1 MKYTFHIVDV
11 FSSTP
16 FGGNQLAVVP
26 DASSISTEGMQ
37 KIAREFN
44 FGETTFVLPKKDPAN
59 TCRVRIFTPRA
70 ELDFAGAPSVGTACA
85 LVMKQHVRLSD
96 PVQLILE
103 ENVGPVTVDVAQRNG
118 GFHGTLTLSGKIEA
132 PTGAPS
138 PTELAA
144 VLSVEPA
151 AVSQV
156 FFAGV
161 GVPLCFAQLNSNEAV
176 DRAVINRA
184 AWAATLSRAWSPHI
198 FFFAGNLRDG
208 GKLYARMWGPALGV
222 EEDPATG
229 SACAALVGAMASKH
243 DFGGTAYRLSIQQGV
258 LMGRRSGIEAEARK
272 SGGVVTSVS
281 VGGATAYTWV
291 RVCRTRMTRNKPCK
305 YVTITWAATSTT
317 RARASRTHVVPRK
330 MRASDKTLTF
340 LATNPAESITV
351 ATDSVELLHGW
362 PELSQVLIR
371 PAAKPDREM
380 FIPT

>member
-16 FGGNQLAVVP
+16 FGGNQLAVLP

-44 FGETTFVLPKKDPAN
+44 FGETTFVLPTKDPAN

-103 ENVGPVTVDVAQRNG
+103 ENVGPVTVDVAQLNG
-118 GFHGTLTLSGKIEA
+118 GFHGTLTLTGKIEA

-151 AVSQV
+151 DVNQV

-161 GVPLCFAQLNSNEAV
+161 GVPICFAQLNSNEVV
-176 DRAVINRA
+176 DWAAINRA
-184 AWAATLSRAWSPHI
+184 AWAATLARAWSPHI
-198 FFFAGNLRDG
+198 FFFAGELRDG
-208 GKLYARMWGPALGV
+208 GMLYARMWAPALGV

-229 SACAALVGAMASKH
+229 SAGAALVGAMASKH

-258 LMGRRSGIEAEARK
+258 LMGRRSEIEAEARK

-281 VGGATAYTWV
+281 VGGATAY
-291 RVCRTRMTRNKPCK
+291 
-305 YVTITWAATSTT
+305 I
-317 RARASRTHVVPRK
+317 ASGEIEVPPS
-330 MRASDKTLTF
+330 ALVS
-340 LATNPAESITV
+340 
-351 ATDSVELLHGW
+351 
-362 PELSQVLIR
+362 
-371 PAAKPDREM
+371 
-380 FIPT
+380 